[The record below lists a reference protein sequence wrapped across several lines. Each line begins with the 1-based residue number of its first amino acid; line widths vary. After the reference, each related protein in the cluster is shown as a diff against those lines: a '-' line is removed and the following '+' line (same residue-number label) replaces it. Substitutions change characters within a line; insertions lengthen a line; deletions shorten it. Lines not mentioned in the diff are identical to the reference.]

1 MVGSGCFRLWSLFDE
16 KEGHPM
22 ESCPMEMSSLNI
34 PEEPERFREL
44 CEKTGL
50 ALMLGQKVQFA
61 LSYYYSV
68 FHKTH
73 GNFTEEKVKE
83 KLEFHL
89 SKPLGVVVDSI
100 EKAAPL
106 GDELFSKVR
115 SFQAERNWLAHDFDQ
130 EMNMFR
136 LVNEADDEG
145 GTPDL
150 SPWISRLEKIS
161 EQACEIIAEL
171 VHVGE
176 KLAPI
181 GIQNPCRR

>member
-1 MVGSGCFRLWSLFDE
+1 
-16 KEGHPM
+16 
-22 ESCPMEMSSLNI
+22 MEMSSLNI
-34 PEEPERFREL
+34 PEEPERFKEL
-44 CEKTGL
+44 CETTGL
-50 ALMLGQKVQFA
+50 VLMLGQKVQFA
-61 LSYYYSV
+61 LSCYYSV
-68 FHKTH
+68 FHKIH
-73 GNFTEEKVKE
+73 GNFTEEKAKE

-115 SFQAERNWLAHDFDQ
+115 SFKEERNWLAHDFDQ
-130 EMNMFR
+130 EMNMLR

-150 SPWISRLEKIS
+150 SPWISRIEKIA
-161 EQACEIIAEL
+161 EQAWDIMTEL
-171 VHVGE
+171 HHVGE
-176 KLAPI
+176 KLVPV